1 MNHNA
6 GLSGSL
12 LLDAL
17 KIQELQGEL
26 SRGLLFYV
34 EPFAGT
40 PTYRHQPNRSFTRSS
55 GAVAA
60 NWPHCLVDYTQHI
73 VNKGVHAIE
82 ISIAY
87 PTSHSGGANTMAWH
101 FSQ

>member
-40 PTYRHQPNRSFTRSS
+40 PTYRHQPNRSFTR
-55 GAVAA
+55 
-60 NWPHCLVDYTQHI
+60 T
-73 VNKGVHAIE
+73 
-82 ISIAY
+82 
-87 PTSHSGGANTMAWH
+87 GGSQLH
-101 FSQ
+101 EFSLMELLGSVGKHLL